1 MRRREGGLRSFL
13 DFFAAEEEV
22 GFVDDEGGVGVDV
35 NADADGEGPD
45 SAVGVTDPG
54 VPVREDFE
62 RERSTQGLSGGS

>member
-13 DFFAAEEEV
+13 DFFAAEEGV
-22 GFVDDEGGVGVDV
+22 GFADDEGGVDV